1 MHSFWS
7 ILPGKERQ
15 REEARALTLP
25 SEHDASAS
33 PYRII
38 PCYFL
43 KGILK

>member
-7 ILPGKERQ
+7 ILPGKKIDRD
-15 REEARALTLP
+15 LSLP
-25 SEHDASAS
+25 SEHDATAS

-43 KGILK
+43 KGITK